1 MSKKNKNK
9 GKQNNQKQ
17 QQKPQ
22 SSVAAPQTAPK
33 GILDK
38 IAGIAK
44 AAPEVTEGVEQPKL
58 DDIQAAAGMLSSVE
72 GKLSEEER
80 AALSELTNKLKRAV
94 EDYRTAKDVA
104 DARTAKQDGRSHE
117 LDERKEELKNK
128 EDSIVARENAV
139 GDKESEIEGREKA
152 VKDREDTAS
161 LREAEVAER
170 EAAADAGFVA
180 REANWKKK
188 AAQELEKEIEEFQKE
203 KKTFQDE
210 RARLAGDREKCN
222 QELAD
227 CEERKTA
234 FAVERQN
241 LKEEYAAELKVQ
253 KNEFEREKTELEK
266 GFKEEKQRKD
276 NKIQELKGLL
286 DEFEDVRSRL
296 GGRSPKEINAI
307 IDELKTENEQ
317 LKWDLQQVGSADFQ
331 KNLEDQVVEL
341 QNQCERLIAEKNA
354 LRTERDDLRGKIVDR
369 EGLVSLNKTLE
380 THNKALEEA
389 QKQLGAKL
397 DELTSKDEKT
407 EIFAEFRAIDV
418 DERCSKPYT
427 DFTSSDGKSLK
438 DFVEALGYQL
448 TQYTPRLYYGRE
460 TLQLFVGGLAMSR
473 LILLQGISGTGKTKL
488 AQAFSA
494 IVGDN
499 SNGMETAET
508 REHRERCSCIVP
520 VQAGWRDNQDLLGY
534 YNAFEK
540 KFYEKPFTKGV
551 YAASTPMFKDRL
563 FFVILDEMNLS
574 HPEQYFADF
583 ISAMEQANSTSD
595 EFEVELLSGIPK
607 KVMEDENRWPKGLR
621 GEKLVVPPNV
631 WFVGTANHDETT
643 MEFADKTYDR
653 AHVMVMERNDGNPDY
668 GKVTRGAAHWSASDL
683 RDKFKEAQAEGK
695 VHADA
700 VWKKLEG
707 LRDFLKNEFDVAFGN
722 RLERQIH
729 DFVPVVCAAG
739 GNETLALDHLVA
751 TKIVRRGKV
760 TGLFGVQKE
769 ALEKLCSKVGEIGL
783 DEKSQ
788 TVRLL
793 RQDIASKER
802 GG

>member
-1 MSKKNKNK
+1 MSKHGKK
-9 GKQNNQKQ
+9 KQNVQK

-22 SSVAAPQTAPK
+22 SPAVAPQPVSKGIFDKIREIVKDAPK
-33 GILDK
+33 
-38 IAGIAK
+38 
-44 AAPEVTEGVEQPKL
+44 VSEGAEQPNT
-58 DDIQAAAGMLSSVE
+58 DDIQAAAEMLSGVE
-72 GKLSEEER
+72 GKLSEEEKNT
-80 AALSELTNKLKRAV
+80 LSELTKELEIAV

-104 DARTAKQDGRSHE
+104 DARTAEQDGRSHE
-117 LDERKEELKNK
+117 LDERKEELKDK

-139 GDKESEIEGREKA
+139 GDKESKIGGREIA
-152 VKDREDTAS
+152 VKDREDAVS

-188 AAQELEKEIEEFQKE
+188 TAQELEKEIEEFQKE
-203 KKTFQDE
+203 KKTFRDE
-210 RARLAGDREKCN
+210 RARLAGDREKCD

-227 CEERKTA
+227 CEERKKA
-234 FAVERQN
+234 FAAERQE
-241 LKEEYAAELKVQ
+241 LKEEFNERVGELRDKH
-253 KNEFEREKTELEK
+253 EREKAQLEA
-266 GFKEEKQRKD
+266 GFEEEKQRKD

-286 DEFEDVRSRL
+286 DGFEDVRSRL
-296 GGRSPKEINAI
+296 GGRSPEEINAI
-307 IDELKTENEQ
+307 IDELKTENEK
-317 LKWDLQQVGSADFQ
+317 LKCDLQRVGSAEFQ
-331 KNLEDQVVEL
+331 KNLKEKNDELTDQY
-341 QNQCERLIAEKNA
+341 ERLIVEKNA
-354 LRTERDDLRGKIVDR
+354 LTTERDSLREKIVDL
-369 EGLVSLNKTLE
+369 EGLVKLNKTLK
-380 THNKALEEA
+380 THNEALEEA
-389 QKQLGAKL
+389 QKQLRAEL
-397 DELTSKDEKT
+397 DELTSKDEKK
-407 EIFAEFRAIDV
+407 EIFAELRAI
-418 DERCSKPYT
+418 DERCSAPYA
-427 DFTSSDGKSLK
+427 DFTPSDDKSLK

-448 TQYTPRLYYGRE
+448 TQYTPHLYYGRE

-499 SNGMETAET
+499 FNGKETAKT

-540 KFYEKPFTKGV
+540 KFYEKPFSKGV
-551 YAASTPMFKDRL
+551 YAASTPMFENRL

-607 KVMEDENRWPKGLR
+607 EVMDDKNRWPKGLR

-653 AHVMVMERNDGNPDY
+653 AHVMVMERNDGNPNY
-668 GKVTRGAAHWSASDL
+668 GKVSRGAAHWSASAL
-683 RDKFKEAQAEGK
+683 RDKFEEAQAEGEG
-695 VHADA
+695 HAVA
-700 VWKKLEG
+700 VWEKLEG
-707 LRDFLKNEFDVAFGN
+707 LRDFLKTEFNVALGN
-722 RLERQIH
+722 RLERQTY

-769 ALEKLCSKVGEIGL
+769 SLEKLCSKVGEIGL
-783 DEKSQ
+783 DETSQ